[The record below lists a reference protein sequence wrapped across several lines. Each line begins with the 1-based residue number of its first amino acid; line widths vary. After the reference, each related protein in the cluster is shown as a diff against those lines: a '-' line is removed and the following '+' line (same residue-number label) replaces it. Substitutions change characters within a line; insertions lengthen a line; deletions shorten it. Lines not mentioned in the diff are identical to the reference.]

1 VSGYCPPLWS
11 LSPSNF
17 REIDIL
23 EEAYRFFTRK
33 IKGVDGLDYGQR
45 LKKLK
50 RSSIQIRHERFKVL
64 YLYKIKEGLV
74 PNISRTNRPAFKD
87 HIMDTDALFHTS
99 LSKGKARK
107 AGDNSY
113 VWTTCNLWN
122 SLPKFV
128 HNITGKKVEFFKN
141 KLDKALAFYP
151 DVPHC
156 SFYTRMIEMG
166 ANLTHYLTT
175 TYRKI
180 LIII

>member
-1 VSGYCPPLWS
+1 MSGYCPPLWS

-156 SFYTRMIEMG
+156 SFYGHSYDRNG
-166 ANLTHYLTT
+166 RKSNSLFDH
-175 TYRKI
+175 YRKI